1 MAGSKKFSP
10 LLVLLLATIAAVLVL
25 GKSDCRDCKKEAR
38 SNYKDLRRE
47 CRGNFTVRAD
57 PDRKACDLRGKS
69 AYFSELSNCWN
80 TKNGTVI
87 ADCA

>member
-25 GKSDCRDCKKEAR
+25 GSPECRDCKKEAR
-38 SNYKDLRRE
+38 INYKELRSE
-47 CRGNFTVRAD
+47 CRGNFTVWA
-57 PDRKACDLRGKS
+57 DRKACDLREKS
-69 AYFSELSNCWN
+69 AYFFELSNCWD
-80 TKNGTVI
+80 TKNGTVT